1 MNGPENCGKGYGSDA
16 LRALCDY
23 LFKSLGIKEFV
34 IRPSAKN
41 SRAIK
46 AYEKAGFHQVEYN
59 TKEQTAR
66 YGTPD
71 SRDCIVLIKRFK
83 G

>member
-16 LRALCDY
+16 LKTLCDY
-23 LFKSLGIKEFV
+23 LFRSLGIKEFV

-41 SRAIK
+41 LQAIK
-46 AYEKAGFHQVEYN
+46 AYEKAGFHRVECN
-59 TKEQTAR
+59 IEEQTAR
-66 YGTPD
+66 YGVPD
-71 SRDCIVLIKRFK
+71 SNDSIVLIKRFK